1 MAIPAASSLEEL
13 IRLPVDSRSMATDN
27 GRSFA
32 CKDALAIKALIFVL
46 MTGIWFDGR
55 IGQFVQLAS
64 NKSAIANL
72 INPVLV
78 YVECKKY
85 GKDTHVGLLFR

>member
-1 MAIPAASSLEEL
+1 
-13 IRLPVDSRSMATDN
+13 MATDN

-55 IGQFVQLAS
+55 IGQFVQMAS
-64 NKSAIANL
+64 NKSAIVSRT
-72 INPVLV
+72 NPVLV
-78 YVECKKY
+78 
-85 GKDTHVGLLFR
+85 

>member
-1 MAIPAASSLEEL
+1 LSDLISAFIQEAMAIPAASSLEEL

-64 NKSAIANL
+64 NKSAIVSRT
-72 INPVLV
+72 NPVLV
-78 YVECKKY
+78 
-85 GKDTHVGLLFR
+85 